1 MAELHGVDR
10 LVAFG
15 CPSVAYVKG
24 KAGPWIWVVPVHDN
38 LVQRNKTL
46 ELLHTTITTWPYVSA
61 TNEIVISAK
70 KKGCLEFL
78 RKKGISK
85 RKKNHK

>member
-61 TNEIVISAK
+61 TNEIVVSAK
-70 KKGCLEFL
+70 KKRLPRIL
-78 RKKGISK
+78 KKKRHQQKKKDRK
-85 RKKNHK
+85 